1 MKYTKITAVLIALFL
16 SVSSMSIAQD
26 ISNKIDSVSYS
37 VGILFA
43 KNVKQQGVKELNS
56 KVVAKAIEDYMNGT
70 AQAIAEEECEKL
82 YMDYMKGIQLR
93 KANGAKIAGQ
103 DYLAENKK
111 KLGVMVT
118 ETGLQYEILSEGSG
132 AKPTKS
138 DKVRVHYHGTNID
151 GTVFDSSVERGEPIS
166 FAVTGVIRGWT
177 EALQMMRVGDK
188 WRLTIPSELAYGARG
203 AGAKIA
209 PHAVLI
215 FDVELLGIE

>member
-1 MKYTKITAVLIALFL
+1 MKNTKFTAVLIALFF
-16 SVSSMSIAQD
+16 SVSTITIAQD

-43 KNVKQQGVKELNS
+43 KNIKQQGVKELNS
-56 KVVAKAIEDYMNGT
+56 QVVAKAIEDYMTGKT
-70 AQAIAEEECEKL
+70 HVMPEAECQAM
-82 YMDYMKGIQLR
+82 YMNYMKGIQEA
-93 KANGAKIAGQ
+93 KAGNAKMEGQ
-103 DYLAENKK
+103 NYLAENKK

-118 ETGLQYEILSEGSG
+118 ETGLQYEVLSEGTG
-132 AKPTKS
+132 VKPTKK

-151 GTVFDSSVERGEPIS
+151 GSVFDSSVDRGEPIS

-209 PHAVLI
+209 PHAVLV